1 MAAPGPREETVD
13 ARVLP
18 LRVQPA
24 RGEAIDS
31 WLETTAARMHLPF
44 GALAHRLELSAVA
57 RPRWILCLSD
67 REAAVLATATG
78 TSSRTVKAMT
88 LATYDGRALQ
98 LDAEAL
104 NLQSEFPYGPLPGSR
119 YCPDCLSASAGRWQ
133 LSWRLGW
140 SFACT
145 QHRRLLA
152 DVCPRCDSRP
162 RSQQTYGEIPSPT
175 PCGCGQDL
183 TRTPTAL
190 LPPNHPILGGQRRL
204 NALLSNEVA
213 TFGVFTPLSPRRAVL
228 ETIRSLSNRTLNF
241 ASKHGLSSVTAA
253 KLREGRNGPLLVPE
267 QARAQNALNPAAPAT
282 AVETAVGVA
291 AALDILDA
299 PSVRMAGYRARW
311 LIEGQNADTGPAE
324 LRSCR
329 RDAAMATAIIVRA
342 SDARLGPELQLR
354 YRSAISVPCAPDLDR
369 GRAEAMAAALPTVM
383 WPEWS
388 ERLLQGIGESAAL
401 RSALSIATV
410 VIGSDVR
417 PVEAARMLGVPA
429 SANALNSRL
438 WVLGSSTYWRPAC
451 AALIRL
457 SDYLCRGRGPI
468 DYSRR
473 RSLDYSA
480 LLNDSAWEIISAQI
494 GTSCRDEGARGVITR
509 YLVERLSGQP
519 PAVVPKPAASRP
531 RGRAVAGIAIV
542 HDQRIGAVLDRHA
555 RTFLKRNGVNG
566 PVSWCPPLGLLD
578 GLPLPAPK

>member
-1 MAAPGPREETVD
+1 MN

-24 RGEAIDS
+24 SGEAIDS
-31 WLETTAARMHLPF
+31 WLETTAARMHLPL
-44 GALAHRLELSAVA
+44 GALAHRLELTAVA

-78 TSSRTVKAMT
+78 TSSRAVKAMT
-88 LATYDGRALQ
+88 LAAYDGRALEI
-98 LDAEAL
+98 DAEAL
-104 NLQSEFPYGPLPGSR
+104 NLDSEFPYGPLPGSR

-152 DVCPRCDSRP
+152 DRCPRCDSRP
-162 RSQQTYGEIPSPT
+162 RSRQTYREIPTPT
-175 PCGCGQDL
+175 LCRCGQDL
-183 TRTPTAL
+183 TRTRTAL
-190 LPPNHPILGGQRRL
+190 LPSGHPILGGQRRL
-204 NALLSNEVA
+204 NALLSDESA
-213 TFGVFTPLSPRRAVL
+213 TFGVFMPLTPRRAVL

-253 KLREGRNGPLLVPE
+253 KLGEARNGLLSAA
-267 QARAQNALNPAAPAT
+267 QRARAQNALNPAAPTT
-282 AVETAVGVA
+282 AVETAVGVTA
-291 AALDILDA
+291 AINILEA
-299 PSVRMAGYRARW
+299 PSVRVAGFRARW
-311 LIEGQNADTGPAE
+311 LVEGQNADTGPAE

-329 RDAAMATAIIVRA
+329 RDAAMATAIVVRA

-354 YRSAISVPCAPDLDR
+354 YRSAIAVPCAPDLDR
-369 GRAEAMAAALPTVM
+369 WRAEAMAAALPTVM

-388 ERLLQGIGESAAL
+388 ACLLQGIGDSAAL

-410 VIGSDVR
+410 VIGSDLK
-417 PVEAARMLGVPA
+417 PVEAARLLGEHA

-438 WVLGSSTYWRPAC
+438 WVLRNSTYWRPAC

-457 SDYLCRGRGPI
+457 SDYLSTGRGPI

-480 LLNDSAWEIISAQI
+480 LLNDSAWKILSAQI
-494 GTSCRDEGARGVITR
+494 GTSCRDERARGVITR

-519 PAVVPKPAASRP
+519 AAGPKPAGSRP
-531 RGRAVAGIAIV
+531 RGRALDGTALI

-555 RTFLKRNGVNG
+555 RTFLRRNRVNG

-578 GLPLPAPK
+578 GLPLPTQK